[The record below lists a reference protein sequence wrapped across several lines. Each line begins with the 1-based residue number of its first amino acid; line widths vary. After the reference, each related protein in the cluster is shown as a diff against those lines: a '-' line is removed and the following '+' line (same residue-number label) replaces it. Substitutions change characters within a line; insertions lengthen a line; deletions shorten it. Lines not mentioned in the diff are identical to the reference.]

1 MITWRVAEDPR
12 TKSLIVR
19 GPEKVIDI
27 AADLVAV
34 LDLPADKPMPTVK
47 NLRAYK
53 LKHAKAEELNA
64 VLTNLELDARI
75 VPVDKGNIL
84 IVSGA
89 EDVMK
94 EIDGVVEALD
104 IDVPEPKNA
113 PEPDKKEIKKDK

>member
-1 MITWRVAEDPR
+1 MSWRMAEDPR
-12 TKSLIVR
+12 TKSLVVR
-19 GPEKVIDI
+19 GPEKVLEI

-34 LDLPADKPMPTVK
+34 LDLPADKPIPAVK

-53 LKHAKAEELNA
+53 LKHAKADELNT

-75 VPVDKGNIL
+75 VPVEKGNIL
-84 IVSGA
+84 IVAGN

-104 IDVPEPKNA
+104 IKVPEPKKN
-113 PEPDKKEIKKDK
+113 E